1 MDEAGVQYVGLVY
14 ITPLPIWNN
23 GKPLVRQREAEHHRA
38 AVAAAQA
45 QQRAVAQVRA
55 AVARWNGATDLVNDS
70 SGLSQELAKEVAG
83 LERLFELRQTDLI
96 RLMQARQRLIQ
107 LDNSRLDAVWAATQA
122 QADLL
127 LALGTP
133 ALIHGMLN
141 QARAGRHPRAGPRRH
156 PGADDAVPFPF
167 RVVVARRLID
177 GPARRRAGRSG
188 RQPVG
193 PRAPL
198 KTGCIPILESS
209 IGETGNRSGFD
220 RPSSAALRASPDP
233 SGVRPLAGRITVTR
247 HPVHPS
253 SPTPCAERGIISR
266 FWRKN
271 FLLEPAGLGARIS
284 GFSR

>member
-1 MDEAGVQYVGLVY
+1 MVETALANRPDIRAAQAQIAGTHAAVNLAKGDRIPTPVIGPAVRDGRGRRAVRRPGL
-14 ITPLPIWNN
+14 
-23 GKPLVRQREAEHHRA
+23 HHPACRSGTTA
-38 AVAAAQA
+38 SRWSGSARPSTTAPAVAAAQA

-141 QARAGRHPRAGPRRH
+141 QAQQDATPAPA
-156 PGADDAVPFPF
+156 PGGTPAPTMPSPFPSALSSPAASSM
-167 RVVVARRLID
+167 AR
-177 GPARRRAGRSG
+177 PA
-188 RQPVG
+188 
-193 PRAPL
+193 
-198 KTGCIPILESS
+198 
-209 IGETGNRSGFD
+209 
-220 RPSSAALRASPDP
+220 AALAAPAVNP
-233 SGVRPLAGRITVTR
+233 SAPVRR
-247 HPVHPS
+247 
-253 SPTPCAERGIISR
+253 
-266 FWRKN
+266 
-271 FLLEPAGLGARIS
+271 
-284 GFSR
+284 